1 MRPSLLTV
9 AAIALMAQGGHAVL
23 GSAPVSDRRPYRQ
36 PQIRCIY
43 REKAASASR
52 TGRSSRR
59 PTGDVLVLS
68 EWDRCTRSMTDGIA
82 IIERVHKRGASV
94 KALDRDC
101 LDLTKP
107 INRVILA
114 SYPTA
119 QTRWTRC

>member
-1 MRPSLLTV
+1 
-9 AAIALMAQGGHAVL
+9 
-23 GSAPVSDRRPYRQ
+23 
-36 PQIRCIY
+36 
-43 REKAASASR
+43 
-52 TGRSSRR
+52 
-59 PTGDVLVLS
+59 
-68 EWDRCTRSMTDGIA
+68 MTDGIA

>member
-1 MRPSLLTV
+1 MHLSRE
-9 AAIALMAQGGHAVL
+9 GG
-23 GSAPVSDRRPYRQ
+23 R
-36 PQIRCIY
+36 
-43 REKAASASR
+43 ASR

-68 EWDRCTRSMTDGIA
+68 EWDRCTRSMIDGIA

-94 KALDRDC
+94 KAVDRDC

-114 SYPTA
+114 FLSA
-119 QTRWTRC
+119 LAEDERHRIVKRANQGRAAARKRGVKFGR